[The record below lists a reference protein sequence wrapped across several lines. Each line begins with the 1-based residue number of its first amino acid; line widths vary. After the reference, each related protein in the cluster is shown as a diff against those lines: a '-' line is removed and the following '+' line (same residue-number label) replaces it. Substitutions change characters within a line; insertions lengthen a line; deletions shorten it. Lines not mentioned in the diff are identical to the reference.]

1 MSIHEHL
8 SIGLLEHLS
17 REGEVHT
24 QLYKRQLSLFEGDY
38 FDYFPGTGEIPDS
51 LQVMGWLLIIHM
63 LVSDS
68 VLVV

>member
-1 MSIHEHL
+1 M
-8 SIGLLEHLS
+8 
-17 REGEVHT
+17 VHT